1 MTALDRS
8 IGWVETSLSV
18 TSLLVI
24 VILVLVQVF
33 YRYVLSSGILW
44 INELITSLMLLMVMA
59 GSALAARHSE
69 HTNMTM
75 LTDSLPKGVAR
86 LVRAV
91 ALLVTLVFLATLI
104 VTSAIYALQARTLH
118 STMLEIPMLLLYG
131 ILPLGGALMFYEF
144 VKVPVILFSQGRRA
158 RA

>member
-1 MTALDRS
+1 MAPLDRS
-8 IGWVETSLSV
+8 IGWVETTLSV

-44 INELITSLMLLMVMA
+44 INELVTSLMILMVMA

-75 LTDSLPKGVAR
+75 LADSLPKSVAR
-86 LVRAV
+86 LMHGV
-91 ALLVTLVFLATLI
+91 ALLVTLAFLVTLI

-118 STMLEIPMLLLYG
+118 STMLEMPMLLLYG
-131 ILPLGGALMFYEF
+131 ILPLGGALIFYEF
-144 VKVPVILFSQGRRA
+144 VKVPVIRFSHGRRA
-158 RA
+158 RV